1 VKPSGKFGV
10 MVRAAN
16 SVHSASVS
24 GSRPLTPRLKNN
36 SATSIHRSASNR
48 QVSDAAGS
56 GNSAQAVSNNR
67 QVSAGIAQILANG

>member
-1 VKPSGKFGV
+1 
-10 MVRAAN
+10 
-16 SVHSASVS
+16 
-24 GSRPLTPRLKNN
+24 LTPRLKNN